1 MSSSR
6 LAPPWWVLGDALY
19 ADILAHPT
27 ARAAAIASLRA
38 PMHPRPSAR
47 LPVPQRE
54 DPHSI
59 AALRRQGI
67 SLCSRTRSEQE
78 IAARLES
85 EAVIARALAQ
95 EAEEAVVETQ
105 RQIDE
110 GLILPDGTPA
120 PPKRKRASRGPT
132 FREPSSGGLL
142 PDGTPAPPRVPR
154 PPRPSEMLA
163 AERREKEKAAKL
175 AAKEKA
181 AAEKEQRKAAEA
193 EAAAA
198 AAAAAKKAKKKK
210 LSNQAPAFVPEQE
223 VEVALRLG
231 ESFANWYRARILSP
245 EVKGRWKLRLMHVN
259 DKGVDEDTVLEG
271 RGETESGTI
280 TTLRP
285 PPQAELYAGWKPS
298 PGDPCE
304 LYFQNGWWKVRVTE
318 AAGAGEWTVFYA
330 PASAAH
336 TVPAKLL
343 RPISTYDPI
352 TRVYS
357 VHKPGR
363 R

>member
-1 MSSSR
+1 M
-6 LAPPWWVLGDALY
+6 
-19 ADILAHPT
+19 
-27 ARAAAIASLRA
+27 
-38 PMHPRPSAR
+38 
-47 LPVPQRE
+47 
-54 DPHSI
+54 
-59 AALRRQGI
+59 
-67 SLCSRTRSEQE
+67 
-78 IAARLES
+78 
-85 EAVIARALAQ
+85 
-95 EAEEAVVETQ
+95 
-105 RQIDE
+105 
-110 GLILPDGTPA
+110 
-120 PPKRKRASRGPT
+120 
-132 FREPSSGGLL
+132 L